1 MRRLEPGFLGAAGI
15 LFGLLLGLGIGEA
28 SAQDSDGPRPVRGDT
43 VMDRA
48 RPAVDP
54 AGMRI
59 GGFRADAAAS
69 FGFGYDDNLLGTN
82 SPRLGDG
89 FYQTDLNAAL
99 VSEWT
104 THGLGVRA
112 NLTDRRYLS
121 ESNFDWTDWNVTAFG
136 RLDLATDAALDAAYA
151 RRRLHLAPQSVDIQQ
166 AGIVEPV
173 PYDVDEFNLGGSYR
187 INRMS
192 FRMSGVYG
200 MYRFQDVDSASGGS
214 LSLNDYDALTLQ
226 FETGY
231 ELATGRILTAGF
243 RWQDVTYG
251 NAAASDRNSQT
262 WAVLGGFRYDFDGV
276 WQARVAFGYARRD
289 YEGSRFKPISIP
301 AFEASVGWNVT
312 RMTTLSLTAGRTIQ
326 ESIQLDR
333 PGYVSSFG
341 LLRADHELFQ
351 NVVVSVVAG
360 LAGQEY
366 RQPTQRAVDLI
377 LGASAVWLVNRNL
390 AVTLD
395 YRFVDRLS
403 RSGGIEEF
411 DENTVLLRVRVAL

>member
-1 MRRLEPGFLGAAGI
+1 MRRLEPGLLRATGM
-15 LFGLLLGLGIGEA
+15 LCGLALGLGAGQA
-28 SAQDSDGPRPVRGDT
+28 TAQDLAGTRPVRGDS

-69 FGFGYDDNLLGTN
+69 IGIGYDDNLLGTN
-82 SPRLGDG
+82 TARLGDG
-89 FYQTDLNAAL
+89 FYETNLSAGL

-104 THGLGVRA
+104 THALGLSA
-112 NLTDRRYLS
+112 NITDRRYLS
-121 ESNFDWTDWNVTAFG
+121 ESNFDWTDWNVAASG
-136 RLDLATDAALDAAYA
+136 RLDLATDVALDAGYA
-151 RRRLHLAPQSVDIQQ
+151 RRRLHLAPQSIDIQQ

-173 PYDVDEFNLGGSYR
+173 PYDVDEFTLGGNYR

-192 FRMSGVYG
+192 FRMAGVYG
-200 MYRFQDVDSASGGS
+200 TYRFQDVDSASGGN
-214 LSLNDYDALTLQ
+214 LSVNDYNALTLQ

-231 ELATGRILTAGF
+231 EFATGRSATAAL
-243 RWQDVTYG
+243 RWQDVAYS

-276 WQARVAFGYARRD
+276 WQARVALGYARRD

-312 RMTTLSLTAGRTIQ
+312 RMTTLTLTAGRTIQ
-326 ESIQLDR
+326 ESIQPDR

-351 NVVVSVVAG
+351 NVVVSALAG

-366 RQPTQRAVDLI
+366 RQPTQRAVDLV
-377 LGASAVWLVNRNL
+377 LGASAIWLTNRNI

-395 YRFVDRLS
+395 YRFVNRFS

-411 DENTVLLRVRVAL
+411 DENTVLLRLRVAL